1 MKMKRYGLIG
11 HPLKHSQSRFYFN
24 EKFEHEGLDCR
35 YQHFDL
41 KSIEEIH
48 EVMETYSDL
57 CGFNVTIPYKEA
69 IIPLLDEIDPTANEV
84 GAVNVVTIQN
94 GRLKGYNTDVYGFSQ
109 LLERALKGKEV
120 EHALVLGTGG
130 ASKAVCYV
138 LKQKNIPFST
148 VSRSPEKGDYTYETL
163 TDEILR
169 QNHLIIN
176 TTPLGMAPKF
186 DDFPDLHYQ
195 ALSNKHILI
204 DLIYNPKETAF
215 MELGR
220 TWGAKVYNGWQM
232 FEEQA
237 KKTWEIFQLGREI
250 RLRNNLNIWKMYTL
264 STLVP
269 RVCRWP
275 SPKAAWSS
283 FPLAYPATWLT
294 LRSTSARKT
303 SLKARL

>member
-48 EVMETYSDL
+48 EVMKTYPDL

-69 IIPLLDEIDPTANEV
+69 IIPLLDEIDPTAKEV

-130 ASKAVCYV
+130 ASKAVRYV

-148 VSRSPEKGDYTYETL
+148 VSRSPEKGDFTYETL

-237 KKTWEIFQLGREI
+237 KKTWEIFQL
-250 RLRNNLNIWKMYTL
+250 
-264 STLVP
+264 
-269 RVCRWP
+269 
-275 SPKAAWSS
+275 
-283 FPLAYPATWLT
+283 
-294 LRSTSARKT
+294 
-303 SLKARL
+303 

>member
-24 EKFEHEGLDCR
+24 EKFEHEDLDCR

-48 EVMETYSDL
+48 EVMKTYPDL

-69 IIPLLDEIDPTANEV
+69 IIPLLDEIDPTAKEV

-130 ASKAVCYV
+130 ASKAVRYV
-138 LKQKNIPFST
+138 LKQKNIPFSA
-148 VSRSPEKGDYTYETL
+148 VSRSPEKGDFTYETL
-163 TDEILR
+163 TDEILH

-237 KKTWEIFQLGREI
+237 KKTWELFNSQ
-250 RLRNNLNIWKMYTL
+250 
-264 STLVP
+264 
-269 RVCRWP
+269 
-275 SPKAAWSS
+275 
-283 FPLAYPATWLT
+283 
-294 LRSTSARKT
+294 
-303 SLKARL
+303 

>member
-48 EVMETYSDL
+48 EVMETYPDL

-69 IIPLLDEIDPTANEV
+69 IIPLLDEIDPTAKEI

-94 GRLKGYNTDVYGFSQ
+94 GMLKGSNTDVYGFSQ

-130 ASKAVCYV
+130 ASKAVRYV
-138 LKQKNIPFST
+138 LKQKNIPFSA

-237 KKTWEIFQLGREI
+237 KKTWEIFQL
-250 RLRNNLNIWKMYTL
+250 
-264 STLVP
+264 
-269 RVCRWP
+269 
-275 SPKAAWSS
+275 
-283 FPLAYPATWLT
+283 
-294 LRSTSARKT
+294 
-303 SLKARL
+303 

>member
-48 EVMETYSDL
+48 EVMKTYPDL

-69 IIPLLDEIDPTANEV
+69 IIPLLDEIDPTAKEV

-130 ASKAVCYV
+130 ASKAVRYV
-138 LKQKNIPFST
+138 LKQKNIPFSA

-163 TDEILR
+163 TDEILH

-237 KKTWEIFQLGREI
+237 KKTWEIFQL
-250 RLRNNLNIWKMYTL
+250 
-264 STLVP
+264 
-269 RVCRWP
+269 
-275 SPKAAWSS
+275 
-283 FPLAYPATWLT
+283 
-294 LRSTSARKT
+294 
-303 SLKARL
+303 

>member
-1 MKMKRYGLIG
+1 MKRYGLIG

-48 EVMETYSDL
+48 EVMETYPDL

-109 LLERALKGKEV
+109 LLERALKGKKV

-130 ASKAVCYV
+130 ASKAVRYV

-148 VSRSPEKGDYTYETL
+148 VSRSPEKGDFTYETL

-237 KKTWEIFQLGREI
+237 KKTWEIFQL
-250 RLRNNLNIWKMYTL
+250 
-264 STLVP
+264 
-269 RVCRWP
+269 
-275 SPKAAWSS
+275 
-283 FPLAYPATWLT
+283 
-294 LRSTSARKT
+294 
-303 SLKARL
+303 

>member
-48 EVMETYSDL
+48 EVMETYPDL

-69 IIPLLDEIDPTANEV
+69 IIPLLDDIDPTANEV

-130 ASKAVCYV
+130 ASNAVRYV

-237 KKTWEIFQLGREI
+237 KKTWEIFQL
-250 RLRNNLNIWKMYTL
+250 
-264 STLVP
+264 
-269 RVCRWP
+269 
-275 SPKAAWSS
+275 
-283 FPLAYPATWLT
+283 
-294 LRSTSARKT
+294 
-303 SLKARL
+303 

>member
-1 MKMKRYGLIG
+1 MKRYGLIG

-48 EVMETYSDL
+48 EVMETYPDL

-69 IIPLLDEIDPTANEV
+69 IIPLLDEIDPTAKEV

-130 ASKAVCYV
+130 ASKAVRYV

-148 VSRSPEKGDYTYETL
+148 VSRSPEKGDFTYETL

-237 KKTWEIFQLGREI
+237 KKTWELFNSQ
-250 RLRNNLNIWKMYTL
+250 
-264 STLVP
+264 
-269 RVCRWP
+269 
-275 SPKAAWSS
+275 
-283 FPLAYPATWLT
+283 
-294 LRSTSARKT
+294 
-303 SLKARL
+303 